1 MLVIMIIFGVL
12 TLASAFGVVLSK
24 RSLHSA
30 LCLVA
35 TMFFIAIHFALLGA
49 DFLAALQIMI
59 YAGAIM
65 VLVVFVI
72 MLLGLDQVVDQQSF
86 SIPRVFSFILA
97 ATFAGLIAY
106 SATSQK
112 VVEFSKGVVGRT
124 GAETA
129 KGVGHLLLTDY
140 FFAFQAIAL
149 LLLAAIVGAVVLAHD
164 KRRPLAKGRGLKAM
178 HTATTSVAGEE

>member
-1 MLVIMIIFGVL
+1 MLIIMILFGLL

-35 TMFFIAIHFALLGA
+35 TMFLIAIHFALLNA

-72 MLLGLDQVVDQQSF
+72 MLLGLDQVVDKHSF
-86 SIPRVFSFILA
+86 SIPKAFSFALA
-97 ATFAGLIAY
+97 ACFVGLICYAA
-106 SATSQK
+106 SSDA
-112 VVEFSKGVVGRT
+112 VVELSNKVAGTT

-129 KGVGHLLLTDY
+129 KGVGRLLLTDY
-140 FFAFQAIAL
+140 FFAFQVIAL
-149 LLLAAIVGAVVLAHD
+149 LLLAAIVGAVVLAQD
-164 KRRPLAKGRGLKAM
+164 KRRPLASNRGLSAM
-178 HTATTSVAGEE
+178 HTKDLVGED